1 MLTEQEKRGEENF
14 SLDDDMVVLG
24 GRHDNNPNLFSSTTQ
39 ASKPASK
46 EEVNPL
52 FRISP
57 VVAREV
63 KNL

>member
-1 MLTEQEKRGEENF
+1 MLTEQEREGRKF

-24 GRHDNNPNLFSSTTQ
+24 GRNDNNPNLFSSTIQ
-39 ASKPASK
+39 ASQ

-57 VVAREV
+57 VVARDEKPLV
-63 KNL
+63 

>member
-1 MLTEQEKRGEENF
+1 MRGGKF

-39 ASKPASK
+39 ASQ

-52 FRISP
+52 LRISP
-57 VVAREV
+57 VVARDEKPLV
-63 KNL
+63 